1 MPCENWNSIS
11 NNTVKDNFHKKH
23 TMTCVWFFFY
33 TKRGKL
39 YIDLLRHILSNEK
52 CKTGKANYAHE
63 NLSFFTL
70 GPFSA
75 CVEVLALLLPVRIGL
90 VRTPKLQV
98 NSGFTT
104 IVDRSLGRH
113 IAQESVPSLYEVFLI
128 SNKTCWVFVGWFYGD
143 FFRHSLGS
151 CAWALT
157 CLTTDQYFWP
167 WYFSF
172 GSFP

>member
-1 MPCENWNSIS
+1 MRVI
-11 NNTVKDNFHKKH
+11 
-23 TMTCVWFFFY
+23 FFFY

-39 YIDLLRHILSNEK
+39 YVDLLRHILSNDK

-63 NLSFFTL
+63 NLSFFRL

-75 CVEVLALLLPVRIGL
+75 CVEVLALLLPLRIGL

-113 IAQESVPSLYEVFLI
+113 ITQESVPGLHEVFLI
-128 SNKTCWVFVGWFYGD
+128 SNMGLCGLVLWGLFPAFSRLVCV
-143 FFRHSLGS
+143 S
-151 CAWALT
+151 
-157 CLTTDQYFWP
+157 TDMSHY
-167 WYFSF
+167 
-172 GSFP
+172 